1 MELCGKPTSHD
12 LDNILFE
19 GDRLYQKVKGL
30 LRESGHDS
38 EDFLS
43 FSDLPPRLEIYQFK
57 CTYEMNGS
65 ELLCGTCL
73 SYGEDGSVLL
83 DVAVNK
89 MFENHNAA
97 LIIVN
102 DLAFS
107 VFLNNNGQYCLI
119 HIQGTIMA
127 SKIVMVNAFTQY
139 VHSVSYGSISMRYE
153 LQPLQLHREHSL
165 HRVPLNV
172 SWRDNGTAVE
182 VVQMMGN
189 EASNHIE
196 FRNQYK
202 DLQGSEMCQSAT
214 NDFIYNTKE
223 GIRNEHTLHSH

>member
-1 MELCGKPTSHD
+1 M
-12 LDNILFE
+12 DNILFE
-19 GDRLYQKVKGL
+19 GGRLYQKVKGL

-38 EDFLS
+38 EDFLFLTS
-43 FSDLPPRLEIYQFK
+43 LLDWKYINFSV
-57 CTYEMNGS
+57 MNGS

-73 SYGEDGSVLL
+73 SYGEDGSVPL

-139 VHSVSYGSISMRYE
+139 VHSISYGSISMRYE

-189 EASNHIE
+189 EATNHIE